1 MRQDNNYIAVDLGA
15 ESGRIML
22 GNVTNER
29 LVLEEI
35 YRFPNQPLK
44 QDKTLRWDFNSI
56 LSNIKKG
63 ITEAVKYIRDW
74 LYVYDHRT
82 TIWKVLVEAE
92 PGEIYNIDCWYQSNS
107 ATGMETVGKF
117 QTENRKKQ

>member
-1 MRQDNNYIAVDLGA
+1 VRQDNNYIAVDLGA

-44 QDKTLRWDFNSI
+44 QNKTLRWDFNSI

-92 PGEIYNIDCWYQSNS
+92 PGEIYNIDCW
-107 ATGMETVGKF
+107 
-117 QTENRKKQ
+117 

>member
-1 MRQDNNYIAVDLGA
+1 MIKIDILTTHLQGEAAGVVKGP
-15 ESGRIML
+15 
-22 GNVTNER
+22 NVTNER

-35 YRFPNQPLK
+35 YHFPNQLLK
-44 QDKTLRWDFNSI
+44 QNKTLRWDFNSI

-92 PGEIYNIDCWYQSNS
+92 PSEIYNIDCW
-107 ATGMETVGKF
+107 
-117 QTENRKKQ
+117 